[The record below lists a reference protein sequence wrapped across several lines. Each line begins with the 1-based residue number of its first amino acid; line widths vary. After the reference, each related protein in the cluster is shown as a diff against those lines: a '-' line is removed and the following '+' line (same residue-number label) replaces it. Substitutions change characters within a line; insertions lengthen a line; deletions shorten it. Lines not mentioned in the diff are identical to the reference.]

1 MKVFRNISV
10 VLSTFLFAGVF
21 FSCSKES
28 KTWDVKLNGR
38 WTEDIPA
45 NAKALPSGCDLLFN
59 DNYFEVCGQA
69 LTSDVNTKTSL
80 YSGNGQIYIEYNL
93 SLKHHTEYR
102 FDYEFEGDF
111 LWLVEETTEKNTG
124 ASRISGAK
132 KYKRI

>member
-1 MKVFRNISV
+1 MKAFRNITSIIGLCFFV
-10 VLSTFLFAGVF
+10 SFL

-28 KTWDVKLNGR
+28 KSWDVRLNGR

-45 NAKALPSGCDLLFN
+45 NAKALPSGCQLIFN

-69 LTSDVNTKTSL
+69 LTSDVNTKSSL
-80 YSGNGQIYIEYNL
+80 YSGDGQIYIEYNL
-93 SLKHHTEYR
+93 GLKHHTEYR